1 VFFMPEM
8 GGYFLEHANFVP
20 ANQFKTPEHIAPVWY
35 FTPFYA
41 ILRAI
46 PDKLLG
52 VIAMF
57 AAIVV
62 LFLLPWIDRGKVKS
76 VRYRSTTFKFLL
88 VMLVISFLGLGY
100 LGALPVSDNRTIFAR
115 IFSIGYFGFFLCLWW
130 ISKNEVTK
138 PVPERVQ

>member
-1 VFFMPEM
+1 MPEM

-20 ANQFKTPEHIAPVWY
+20 ANQFKTPLHIAPVWY

-57 AAIVV
+57 SAIIF

-76 VRYRSTTFKFLL
+76 VRYRSTTFKWLL
-88 VMLVISFLGLGY
+88 VMLVVSFLGLGY
-100 LGALPVSDNRTIFAR
+100 LGALPVSPIRTTFSQ
-115 IFSIGYFGFFLCLWW
+115 IFSVGYFGFFVLLWW

>member
-1 VFFMPEM
+1 
-8 GGYFLEHANFVP
+8 VP

-46 PDKLLG
+46 PSKGLG

-57 AAIVV
+57 AAIVM

-76 VRYRSTTFKFLL
+76 VRYRSTTFKMLL
-88 VMLVISFLGLGY
+88 VMLVISFIGLGY
-100 LGALPVSDNRTIFAR
+100 LGALPVSPGRTLFAQIFTA
-115 IFSIGYFGFFLCLWW
+115 GYFGFFLGLWW
-130 ISKNEVTK
+130 ISKNETTR
-138 PVPERVQ
+138 PVPERVK